1 MSEIHR
7 MLAERATRLA
17 AELPGPVLETLAAAV
32 EGGQDAA
39 LKVAQSLPHL
49 HYRSLAAAFM
59 GAWQQGAA
67 GIPAEAV
74 ALALRTAAVSERAHR
89 EAQTVELVWTGPET
103 SIHPF
108 RRTEQAILQ
117 VLDSARERI
126 TLVSFA
132 VYKIGNVRDALV
144 RAAARGVRLTV
155 VVETPDKLDG
165 EAEYSTIRALG
176 DEVTACATVYFW
188 PRHRRR
194 QDDGGKTGSLHVKA
208 AVADARWL
216 ILSSAN
222 LTEYAFNLNMEM
234 GVLVTGGDHPA
245 RVEQHFDGLI
255 RAGMLERVTG

>member
-1 MSEIHR
+1 MSEAHR
-7 MLAERATRLA
+7 MISDRATRLA
-17 AELPGPVLETLAAAV
+17 AELPGPVLETLAAGV
-32 EGGQDAA
+32 EAGQDAA
-39 LKVAQSLPHL
+39 SKAAQGLPHL
-49 HYRSLAAAFM
+49 HYRSLAVGFVAA
-59 GAWQQGAA
+59 WRQGAVSVA
-67 GIPAEAV
+67 PEAV
-74 ALALRTAAVSERAHR
+74 ALALRTAAFAERTHR

-103 SIHPF
+103 GTHPF
-108 RRTEQAILQ
+108 RRTEQAVLQ

-155 VVETPDKLDG
+155 VVETPDRLDG
-165 EAEYSTIRALG
+165 EEEYSTIRALG
-176 DEVTACATVYFW
+176 NEVTACAAVYFW

-194 QDDGGKTGSLHVKA
+194 QDGGGKVGSLHVKA

-216 ILSSAN
+216 FLSSAN

-234 GVLVTGGDHPA
+234 GVLVTGGVLPS

-255 RAGMLERVTG
+255 RSGTLEPIVG

>member
-1 MSEIHR
+1 MI
-7 MLAERATRLA
+7 AQAATRLA
-17 AELPGPVLETLAAAV
+17 AELPGPVLEALAGAV
-32 EGGQDAA
+32 ESGQDGA
-39 LKVAQSLPHL
+39 LKAAQALPHL
-49 HYRSLAAAFM
+49 YYRSLATGFV

-67 GIPAEAV
+67 GVPAEAV
-74 ALALRTAAVSERAHR
+74 ALALRTAAVAERAHR
-89 EAQTVELVWTGPET
+89 EGQTVELVWTGPET
-103 SIHPF
+103 GIHPF

-165 EAEYSTIRALG
+165 EAEYSTLRALG
-176 DEVTACATVYFW
+176 DEVTACAAVYFW

-216 ILSSAN
+216 FLSSAN
-222 LTEYAFNLNMEM
+222 LTEYAFTLNMEM
-234 GVLVTGGDHPA
+234 GVLVTGGELPA
-245 RVEQHFDGLI
+245 KVEQHFDGLI
-255 RAGMLERVTG
+255 RSGMLELVTA